1 MKNELTDSEIL
12 DLECKVFEHMMARPG
27 SDEDSVNATLAWM
40 RSDPNLLM
48 GYLADAHEMV

>member
-48 GYLADAHEMV
+48 GYLADVHEMV